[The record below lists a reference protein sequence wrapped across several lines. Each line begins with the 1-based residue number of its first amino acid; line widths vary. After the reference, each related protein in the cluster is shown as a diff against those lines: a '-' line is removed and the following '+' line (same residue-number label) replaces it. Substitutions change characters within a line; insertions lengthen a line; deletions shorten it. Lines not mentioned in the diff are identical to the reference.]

1 MIVIS
6 FYTNSPQ
13 QLNSLLYFHDIN
25 KRILEFN
32 KRNHVAID
40 IFKRLS
46 HQVYIQVG
54 FRLSIYIGGR
64 QVIFDD
70 EVKKFDKFELKRQ
83 NQAFESIESLA
94 NSKNSMSR
102 DLY

>member
-1 MIVIS
+1 MIVIN
-6 FYTNSPQ
+6 FATNSPQ
-13 QLNSLLYFHDIN
+13 QLNSLLYFHEIN
-25 KRILEFN
+25 KRILELN
-32 KRNHVAID
+32 KRNHVGID
-40 IFKRLS
+40 IFRRLS

-54 FRLSIYIGGR
+54 FGLSIYIGGR

-70 EVKKFDKFELKRQ
+70 EVKKFDKFELERQ
-83 NQAFESIESLA
+83 NQTFESIESLA